1 MMAIEMNYLP
11 NLDGNSGK
19 MTTGRIE
26 IRPRAPTKPNNMELI
41 SVIAK
46 SPITGYAAHERQC
59 SEVIQTVKTLKQLT
73 PALRGEIFDLQR
85 SSVDVQLKML
95 LKMSVPLKEK
105 DM

>member
-1 MMAIEMNYLP
+1 
-11 NLDGNSGK
+11 
-19 MTTGRIE
+19 MTIGRIE

-46 SPITGYAAHERQC
+46 SAITGYAAHERQC
-59 SEVIQTVKTLKQLT
+59 SEVIQTVKVLKQIT
-73 PALRGEIFDLQR
+73 TALRGEIFDLQR
-85 SSVDVQLKML
+85 SSVYGQLKML